1 MFLYKV
7 IHRVIHRLFIT
18 HNLICKVIMVIKVK
32 TLCKLALQVTIKN
45 KIKQKKYTTL
55 YCNVFIFKRHSP
67 YKAFIF
73 LLIYLYICFIKFA
86 DTIQKKS
93 VDWCKVAIQLQVAG
107 LSTFCDTVG
116 NFLKFHYTGKI
127 WKNKIIPF

>member
-1 MFLYKV
+1 MYSIFALY
-7 IHRVIHRLFIT
+7 
-18 HNLICKVIMVIKVK
+18 
-32 TLCKLALQVTIKN
+32 
-45 KIKQKKYTTL
+45 
-55 YCNVFIFKRHSP
+55 SP

-93 VDWCKVAIQLQVAG
+93 VDWCKFAIQLQVAG

-116 NFLKFHYTGKI
+116 KNPISIFWKLGK
-127 WKNKIIPF
+127 N